1 MRHRSNPRAWIWAAV
16 ALQVAGL
23 VFDGVWHGLLNPGF
37 EARTMEEMAAH
48 LATVHLPIYIGA
60 LCVFLATGRAL
71 VESRRRPAGGR
82 TLPIAVAGALLS
94 VTGEAWHAYTHLQLS
109 THGGPIAAGTSL
121 LGLTIVVAAVWMDG
135 RAERRRVA
143 RGLDREGRRAA

>member
-1 MRHRSNPRAWIWAAV
+1 V
-16 ALQVAGL
+16 GGL

-37 EARTMEEMAAH
+37 EARTVEEMVGH
-48 LATVHLPIYIGA
+48 LATVHLPIYIGV

-71 VESRRRPAGGR
+71 VEQWRRPAAGR
-82 TLPIAVAGALLS
+82 ALPIAFAGALLS

-121 LGLTIVVAAVWMDG
+121 LGLMVVVIAVWTDG
-135 RAERRRVA
+135 RAEHRRVA
-143 RGLDREGRRAA
+143 ADLDRDERRAA